1 MYRCHGCPS
10 IAQTIE
16 RAWRSKDYLG
26 SGCANGKR
34 IQVLRYS
41 ALALGVAYGFYHQR
55 NITQHVRSEQ
65 AQREYKHKEQ
75 LIAQAKAEYAKSKQ
89 PASAKTESKAGG
101 RTFYPFLRT
110 RHASL
115 SLFSWREDALY
126 NKWLIH

>member
-1 MYRCHGCPS
+1 MS
-10 IAQTIE
+10 AT
-16 RAWRSKDYLG
+16 
-26 SGCANGKR
+26 SGVN
-34 IQVLRYS
+34 VLRYS

-101 RTFYPFLRT
+101 PKLDLNDPNFDI
-110 RHASL
+110 
-115 SLFSWREDALY
+115 EALI
-126 NKWLIH
+126 NSVMGDKA